1 MDITCRVCGDVKP
14 SSEFYQSVVRKCG
27 TIGECKDCTK
37 ERVRARAR
45 TNPAVQA
52 YDRERS
58 KCEKRQALRAR
69 ISAQWRE
76 KNPLA
81 YKAQTAVSNAVRDG
95 KITKEPC
102 LFCGDPHVHGHH
114 RDYSKPLSVIW
125 LCPKCHHRLHAAFP
139 ETEGANKSA

>member
-1 MDITCRVCGDVKP
+1 MDVTCRVCGSVKP
-14 SSEFYQSVVRKCG
+14 PSDFYQGHTRKCG
-27 TIGECKDCTK
+27 TVGECKDCTR
-37 ERVRARAR
+37 ERVRLRAR

-58 KCEKRQALRAR
+58 KSEKRQALRAR
-69 ISAQWRE
+69 VSTQWRQ

-95 KITKEPC
+95 KLIKEPC
-102 LFCGDPHVHGHH
+102 LFCGDPRTHGHH
-114 RDYSKPLSVIW
+114 KDYSKPLSVIW
-125 LCPKCHHRLHAAFP
+125 LCPKCHQRLHAAFP